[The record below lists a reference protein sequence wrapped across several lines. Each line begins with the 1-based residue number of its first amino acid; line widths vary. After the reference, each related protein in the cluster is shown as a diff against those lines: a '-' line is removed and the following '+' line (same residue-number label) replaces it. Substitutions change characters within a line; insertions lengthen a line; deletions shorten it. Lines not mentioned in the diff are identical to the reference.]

1 MKVWFEITDTEELE
15 ALQKKIL
22 ENKRQTE
29 EENEV
34 WMSDTDK
41 LEDYIFQC
49 LSTLISMKD
58 APLYEIREKSN
69 VWEYQVNTDDDE
81 EELYT
86 M

>member
-1 MKVWFEITDTEELE
+1 MLVSFEITDTKELE

-22 ENKRQTE
+22 ENKRQTDE
-29 EENEV
+29 EHDT

-49 LSTLISMKD
+49 ISTLISMKG

-69 VWEYQVNTDDDE
+69 VWEYQVCTDDR
-81 EELYT
+81 EELY
-86 M
+86 MM